1 MDRSL
6 HDTLTEWR
14 RHLHANPELTLHEK
28 ETSAFV
34 QAKLSEM
41 GVPFVAGV
49 GGWWHRSVDQHE
61 KVTLLPAALAALGSR
76 ALDLAVRDA
85 DRIPHA

>member
-1 MDRSL
+1 MDHAL
-6 HDTLTEWR
+6 HETLTEWR

-34 QAKLSEM
+34 QARLAEL

-49 GGWWHRSVDQHE
+49 GGMAW
-61 KVTLLPAALAALGSR
+61 SR
-76 ALDLAVRDA
+76 R
-85 DRIPHA
+85 